1 MNILLDTHIVVW
13 SALEPENLFDRFKEA
28 LEDESTMLHVS
39 AITAWEILILNEKSQ
54 IDLHAEQ
61 PAKWISKVY
70 KETPIT
76 VLTINHEVAIQ
87 SRLIDLPQ
95 KDPADRFIGAT
106 AKVFD
111 MPLITVDT
119 LFKKSKEIRIFDQLV
134 T

>member
-1 MNILLDTHIVVW
+1 MNILLDTHIVIW
-13 SALEPENLFDRFKEA
+13 SALEPEHLSEQFKAA
-28 LEDESTMLHVS
+28 LEDENTRLHVS

-54 IDLHAEQ
+54 IKLKVKD

-70 KETPIT
+70 KETPII
-76 VLTINHEVAIQ
+76 VLPINHEVAIQ
-87 SRLIDLPQ
+87 SRSVDLPQ

-111 MPLITVDT
+111 MPLMTADK
-119 LFKKSKEIRIFDQLV
+119 LFQKSKEIRLFGQTV

>member
-1 MNILLDTHIVVW
+1 MNILLDTHIVIW
-13 SALEPENLFDRFKEA
+13 SALEPENLFEHFRAA
-28 LEDESTMLHVS
+28 LEDENTRLHVS

-54 IDLHAEQ
+54 IKLKVKD

-70 KETPIT
+70 KETPII
-76 VLTINHEVAIQ
+76 VLPINHEVAIQ
-87 SRLIDLPQ
+87 SRSVDLPQ

-111 MPLITVDT
+111 MPLMTADK
-119 LFKKSKEIRIFDQLV
+119 LFQKSKEIRLFGQTV